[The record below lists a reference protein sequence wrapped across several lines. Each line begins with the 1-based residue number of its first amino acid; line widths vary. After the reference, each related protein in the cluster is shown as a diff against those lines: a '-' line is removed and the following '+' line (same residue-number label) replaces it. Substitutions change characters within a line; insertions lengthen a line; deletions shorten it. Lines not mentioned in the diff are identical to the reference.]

1 MQNFKEV
8 QEYIKKLKS
17 EQGAIIQLPSDFNNY
32 SNKKNTNKLTPA
44 PKWKKPF
51 II

>member
-1 MQNFKEV
+1 MQNFRDLYD
-8 QEYIKKLKS
+8 YIKKLKLK
-17 EQGAIIQLPSDFNNY
+17 QGAIIQLPSDFNDTL
-32 SNKKNTNKLTPA
+32 NKRNTNKLTPA